1 MGAPAVN
8 KLSGG
13 SVTDGAIYPGGSPAW
28 GMDERESASANRPDA
43 STDDAARADDPGAGL
58 ISVRGGLIGLG
69 LIWVTAVSA
78 VGAVGAAA
86 YGVTTSTAYLLVA
99 VVAAAVAV
107 AAGAAS
113 LRQFG
118 YRQ

>member
-13 SVTDGAIYPGGSPAW
+13 SIGDASIYPKGRPDGR
-28 GMDERESASANRPDA
+28 MDERDSASANRSDA
-43 STDDAARADDPGAGL
+43 RIDAAASDDPRPGL
-58 ISVRGGLIGLG
+58 ISVRSGLIGLG
-69 LIWVTAVSA
+69 LIWLTAVSA
-78 VGAVGAAA
+78 IAAVGAAA
-86 YGVTTSTAYLLVA
+86 YGVTTSAVYLLVA

-113 LRQFG
+113 LAQFG
-118 YRQ
+118 YR

>member
-13 SVTDGAIYPGGSPAW
+13 STFDASIYPEGRPDGR
-28 GMDERESASANRPDA
+28 MDERDSASANRSDA
-43 STDDAARADDPGAGL
+43 PIDGAASDDPGPGF

-69 LIWVTAVSA
+69 FIWVTAVSA
-78 VGAVGAAA
+78 VAAIGAAA
-86 YGVTTSTAYLLVA
+86 YGVTTAAVYLLVA
-99 VVAAAVAV
+99 VVAAAVAI

-113 LRQFG
+113 LKQFG
-118 YRQ
+118 YRE